1 MGEIWMKMLGENSL
15 GKIFSVNL
23 DEGAMG
29 KLALDL
35 LTFGGKGLGERAPN
49 HLLPIFAWR
58 VCLDVE
64 GDSQDTVGYPLHF
77 GLNLRAFFELG
88 S

>member
-49 HLLPIFAWR
+49 QL
-58 VCLDVE
+58 
-64 GDSQDTVGYPLHF
+64 T
-77 GLNLRAFFELG
+77 
-88 S
+88 